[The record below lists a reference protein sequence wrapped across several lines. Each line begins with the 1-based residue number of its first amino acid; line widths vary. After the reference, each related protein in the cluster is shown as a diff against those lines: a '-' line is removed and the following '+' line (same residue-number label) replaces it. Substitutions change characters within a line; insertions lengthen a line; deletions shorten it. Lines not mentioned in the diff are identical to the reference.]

1 MYDKEESEIET
12 DAGDNKTGIINVDT
26 DNDTNAGAGKHS
38 QAVNYNSEI
47 SLKSEHTN
55 YLVKN

>member
-1 MYDKEESEIET
+1 MLTK
-12 DAGDNKTGIINVDT
+12 KKKNVDT
-26 DNDTNAGAGKHS
+26 GNDTNAGAGKHS